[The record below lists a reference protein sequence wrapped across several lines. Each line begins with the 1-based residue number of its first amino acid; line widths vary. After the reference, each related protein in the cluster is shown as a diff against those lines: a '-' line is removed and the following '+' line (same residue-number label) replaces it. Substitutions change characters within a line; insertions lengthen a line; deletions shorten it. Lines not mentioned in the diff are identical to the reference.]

1 MDVAVAVRR
10 PRPPRSR
17 AWGARHTREAVG
29 WLLVALVLL
38 AWAVTLRPTQLG
50 GPATWVVVSGDSM
63 EPTLSDG
70 DLVVLRSADR
80 YAVGDVVT
88 YPVPAGGPG
97 AGSLVIHRVV
107 TRDGGTLT
115 TQGDNRDGADEWRPA
130 EESVRGALWLQVPGV
145 GRVLLRLVQPSV
157 VAAAAGGGFTLWL
170 LLRPPGATR
179 EHHRR
184 KSSKEISPDMYLAR
198 DPLL

>member
-17 AWGARHTREAVG
+17 TRGARHTREAVG
-29 WLLVALVLL
+29 WLLVALVLIT
-38 AWAVTLRPTQLG
+38 WAVTLRPTQLG

-70 DLVVLRSADR
+70 DLVVLRSADG

-107 TRDGGTLT
+107 AAHDGTLT
-115 TQGDNRDGADEWRPA
+115 TQGDNRDRADDWRPA
-130 EESVRGALWLQVPGV
+130 EEAGRGALWLHVPGG
-145 GRVLLRLVQPSV
+145 GRVLLHLVQPPA

-170 LLRPPGATR
+170 LLRPRGAPPQ
-179 EHHRR
+179 HHRR
-184 KSSKEISPDMYLAR
+184 KSSREISPDR
-198 DPLL
+198 